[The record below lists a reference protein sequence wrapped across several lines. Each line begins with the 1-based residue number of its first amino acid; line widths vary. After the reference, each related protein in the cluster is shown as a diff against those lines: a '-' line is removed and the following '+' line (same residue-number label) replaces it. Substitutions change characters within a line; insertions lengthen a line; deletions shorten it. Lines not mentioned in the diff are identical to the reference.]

1 MLSGDGNENGEK
13 TTIGLINKKQLFTC
27 STLYCTFLCPC
38 FARLQRETY
47 VFSLTFFF
55 SAVHLR
61 LSGRQHFLFSHR
73 RYKFFMLVV
82 LPLLCFF
89 ISRSSSLSLFFWL
102 SFSGLSLLSLFSVF
116 LFLYIPNLWT

>member
-47 VFSLTFFF
+47 VFSLTFFSLPFICALVAVSISYFLTAATNF
-55 SAVHLR
+55 S
-61 LSGRQHFLFSHR
+61 
-73 RYKFFMLVV
+73 
-82 LPLLCFF
+82 C
-89 ISRSSSLSLFFWL
+89 WL
-102 SFSGLSLLSLFSVF
+102 SFLSFVFLSLGLALCRSFSG
-116 LFLYIPNLWT
+116 

>member
-47 VFSLTFFF
+47 VFSLTFFSLPFICALVAVRFLIF
-55 SAVHLR
+55 SP
-61 LSGRQHFLFSHR
+61 
-73 RYKFFMLVV
+73 
-82 LPLLCFF
+82 PLQIFHVGCP
-89 ISRSSSLSLFFWL
+89 SSPLFFYL
-102 SFSGLSLLSLFSVF
+102 SV
-116 LFLYIPNLWT
+116 